1 MIFNFDCFIT
11 SRKNLNNRK
20 KERKITATKNAG
32 KKNLALRLRDRSLNK
47 QQEEEEVAEK
57 KYNIS
62 VKPMRMTQC
71 DAMHNNNTNEKKKH
85 RARNVVCN

>member
-47 QQEEEEVAEK
+47 QEEEVAEK

-71 DAMHNNNTNEKKKH
+71 DAMHNNNTNEKKH